1 MKEGEDTSNGTL
13 RKAGLINASIKR
25 VKVMFSGEVKRK
37 LNVEGIRVSKGAKVA
52 IEKAGGSVAELV
64 EEKPAKL
71 TKKAAPAPTKSAT
84 E

>member
-1 MKEGEDTSNGTL
+1 MRRSS
-13 RKAGLINASIKR
+13 ASSD
-25 VKVMFSGEVKRK
+25 VSGEVKRK

-64 EEKPAKL
+64 EESRQADQKQRP
-71 TKKAAPAPTKSAT
+71 PTKSA